1 MPINLFLHGTVA
13 MGCAAVCLFFVRFC
27 LRTGDRLFA
36 FLAASFGLL
45 TVERLLLA
53 IVPVADER
61 RPWIY
66 IVRLIAFVLII
77 IGILDKNRARGS
89 SGTAR

>member
-1 MPINLFLHGTVA
+1 MLTNLFLHGAMA
-13 MGCAAVCLFFVRFC
+13 MGCAAICLFFVRFS

-53 IVPVADER
+53 MVPVADER
-61 RPWIY
+61 RPFVY

-77 IGILDKNRARGS
+77 IGVLDKNRAKGT